1 MGKRKTL
8 DRKRDAQ
15 LKRIAMQQDI
25 FLRTLAEGKSTT
37 AAIQAAG
44 TNDTTVY
51 RWRKELEGFNERWIA
66 AEEAG
71 TDRLEDELLRRAKD
85 GVKRMKFTA
94 KGTPCMVRCD
104 ADDPEAQEVGE
115 DREGN
120 PIYMKPYSEQ
130 EYSDTLGIFLLKGR
144 RPQKYRDNHKM
155 EISGPDGGPIVLQA
169 LAEIEDTPGTVVDA
183 EFVKEVARRAITS
196 QVNREPEDAEFEPA
210 DE

>member
-8 DRKRDAQ
+8 DRKRPAQ
-15 LKRIAMQQDI
+15 LKLIERKQEI
-25 FLRTLAEGKSTT
+25 FLQTMAKGLSMT
-37 AAIQAAG
+37 AALKAADL
-44 TNDTTVY
+44 TDTTVY

-71 TDRLEDELLRRAKD
+71 TDVLEDELLRRAKD

-104 ADDPEAQEVGE
+104 ADDPEAEEYQ

-169 LAEIEDTPGTVVDA
+169 LAEIEDNPGKVVDA
-183 EFVKEVARRAITS
+183 EFVKEVARRAIAN
-196 QVNREPEDAEFEPA
+196 QRREPEDAEYVSA